1 MPNPDTSTGQT
12 ASTSDVLPDD
22 TSPHGPPS
30 GNARPLSLGIPR
42 ARRVAAGLMRKPSL
56 WSASVLV
63 LLLIAFSIAS
73 STFVSQAAWLAI
85 ALTAS
90 TTLLLAFGEVFV
102 IIGGGIDI
110 SFAGN
115 ISVTGIAGGL
125 VMGHFADRGV
135 SATIAILLGLLVMLT
150 IGVFIGLVNG
160 LVVTRL
166 KVNPFIATLAMSSAA
181 LGAGELI
188 NSGADVNNVPAAILN
203 IGDTNLL
210 GGWIPLPMLIA
221 AVIGVLAAA
230 LLHMTRFGRWTYLIG
245 SNMAASRRAGIPVE
259 RHLVKLYML
268 SGASCSIAS
277 FLIVARLG
285 LATPG
290 AGTGDEL
297 MAVATCVIGGASLAG
312 GRGSIP
318 GTVMG
323 AGIVTVLEIG
333 LIIAGV
339 QSFWQLVAT
348 GVLLVGA
355 VWADQQRIKVR
366 NSAIGPVDA
375 APALGTAF
383 EDLQLVE
390 RTEQTSIDPTAANRR

>member
-1 MPNPDTSTGQT
+1 M
-12 ASTSDVLPDD
+12 
-22 TSPHGPPS
+22 
-30 GNARPLSLGIPR
+30 
-42 ARRVAAGLMRKPSL
+42 RRPSL
-56 WSASVLV
+56 WSACVLV
-63 LLLIAFSIAS
+63 LLIIAFSLAS
-73 STFVSQAAWLAI
+73 SNFVSQDAWLAI

-110 SFAGN
+110 SFAGT
-115 ISVTGIAGGL
+115 IGVTGIAGGL
-125 VMGHFADRGV
+125 TMGHFGDQGV
-135 SATIAILLGLLVMLT
+135 NATAAILLGLVVMIA
-150 IGVFIGLVNG
+150 IGLFIGLVNG
-160 LVVTRL
+160 LVVTKL

-203 IGDTNLL
+203 IGDTNVFW
-210 GGWIPLPMLIA
+210 GWVPLPMLIA
-221 AVIGVLAAA
+221 AVLGIIAAA
-230 LLHMTRFGRWTYLIG
+230 LLHGTRFGRWTYLIG

-259 RHLVKLYML
+259 RHLVKLYMV
-268 SGASCSIAS
+268 SGAFASIAS

-339 QSFWQLVAT
+339 ESFWQLVAT

-355 VWADQQRIKVR
+355 VWADQQRIRVR
-366 NSAIGPVDA
+366 NSAIRPGDA
-375 APALGTAF
+375 ASSLGTAF
-383 EDLQLVE
+383 EDPPVAEGTAQV
-390 RTEQTSIDPTAANRR
+390 PTDASA

>member
-1 MPNPDTSTGQT
+1 MPNRDVGARQT
-12 ASTSDVLPDD
+12 
-22 TSPHGPPS
+22 TSPEDGLSRRPS
-30 GNARPLSLGIPR
+30 GGILRSLALGIPR
-42 ARRVAAGLMRKPSL
+42 VRRTAANVMRRPSL
-56 WSASVLV
+56 WSAFVLI
-63 LLLIAFSIAS
+63 LLIIAFSVAS
-73 STFVSQAAWLAI
+73 SNFISQAAWLAI

-110 SFAGN
+110 SFAGV
-115 ISVTGIAGGL
+115 IGVTGIAGGL
-125 VMGHFADRGV
+125 TMGHFADRGV
-135 SATIAILLGLLVMLT
+135 SPTIAILLGLVVMLA
-150 IGVFIGLVNG
+150 IGTFIGLVNG

-181 LGAGELI
+181 LGTGELI

-203 IGDTNLL
+203 IGDTNVL

-221 AVIGVLAAA
+221 AAIGVLAAA
-230 LLHMTRFGRWTYLIG
+230 LLHLTRFGRWTYLIG

-259 RHLVKLYML
+259 RHLVKLYVL
-268 SGASCSIAS
+268 SGAFASIAS

-297 MAVATCVIGGASLAG
+297 LAVATCVIGGASLAG

-355 VWADQQRIKVR
+355 VWADQQRIRVR
-366 NSAIGPVDA
+366 NSAIGPADVV
-375 APALGTAF
+375 PTLGTAF

-390 RTEQTSIDPTAANRR
+390 STEQPSIDPSAAKRR